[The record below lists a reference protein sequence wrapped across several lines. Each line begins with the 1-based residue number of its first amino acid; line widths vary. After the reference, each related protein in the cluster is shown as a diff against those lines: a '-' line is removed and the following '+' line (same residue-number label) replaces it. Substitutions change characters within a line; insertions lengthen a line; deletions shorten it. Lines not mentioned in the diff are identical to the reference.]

1 MKTIKIKRPKE
12 SFNKYCDYKIFA
24 DNTEVTQI
32 GNDKEININV
42 TDEQQVLKAKLSF
55 CGSNKINISEL
66 DNNAT
71 INIYGNVFLNKYSP
85 LAISVIMIFII
96 LFQYFTDNNIIKYIS
111 LFIASCIFLILIW
124 FLTFGRNK
132 WLKLMRK

>member
-1 MKTIKIKRPKE
+1 MKTITIKRPKE
-12 SFNKYCDYKIFA
+12 SFNKHYAYKIFA
-24 DNTEVTQI
+24 DNTEVAQI